1 MNPNETMRPAPT
13 EPAGGAR
20 PLTQEQM
27 LADAAALL
35 EEFAEDYK
43 RMAE

>member
-1 MNPNETMRPAPT
+1 MNPNEPMRPG
-13 EPAGGAR
+13 PAGGAQ

>member
-1 MNPNETMRPAPT
+1 MNPNETMRPG
-13 EPAGGAR
+13 PAGGAR

-43 RMAE
+43 TMAE